1 MKHSSKG
8 RKRKVFKKGKTHISF
23 TGKSVTSNAGMALV
37 SRTFEAFHISE
48 LLKAVTKDLDQNK
61 RHPTHKLLQ
70 QLIALR
76 IIGGKVIQDTSLLGK
91 PALKVLFQWDSIAD
105 PTTYGR
111 RFKKMTWRH
120 NLEVEQVI
128 GEIKNDFAATGIR
141 TNDFWANDALFQTGL
156 IAYNLLNCIRRLTL
170 PKGLR
175 TARIKRL
182 GPDKTP
188 WSSAVPFACQC
199 HCQKSPVMD

>member
-37 SRTFEAFHISE
+37 SRAFEAFHISE

-76 IIGGKVIQDTSLLGK
+76 IIGGKVIQGTSLLAD
-91 PALKVLFQWDSIAD
+91 PALKGSF
-105 PTTYGR
+105 PR
-111 RFKKMTWRH
+111 
-120 NLEVEQVI
+120 
-128 GEIKNDFAATGIR
+128 IR
-141 TNDFWANDALFQTGL
+141 TAISTYLYLTVFETTF
-156 IAYNLLNCIRRLTL
+156 LNRFFIY
-170 PKGLR
+170 
-175 TARIKRL
+175 
-182 GPDKTP
+182 
-188 WSSAVPFACQC
+188 
-199 HCQKSPVMD
+199 